1 MMGEVQFALDA
12 SVTVAWAFK
21 EELNKYTRAVLRAL
35 REGKAYVPSIW
46 PLEVGNALL
55 VAERRG
61 RLKHAEV
68 EQFLTF
74 LRELPI
80 TIERESP
87 ERLFGEI
94 MALAREQ
101 RLSTYDATYLDLAMR
116 LGLPLATQDRALR
129 RAATRYGVE
138 IFKRRR
144 R

>member
-1 MMGEVQFALDA
+1 MGEVQFALDA
-12 SVTVAWAFK
+12 WVTLAWAFI
-21 EELNKYTRAVLRAL
+21 EELNEHTRAVLRAL

-55 VAERRG
+55 AAERRG
-61 RLKHAEV
+61 RLKHADV

-87 ERLFGEI
+87 ERMFGEV

-101 RLSTYDATYLDLAMR
+101 RLSIYDATYLDLAMR
-116 LGLPLATQDRALR
+116 LGLPLATRDQALGK
-129 RAATRYGVE
+129 AASRCGVE
-138 IFKRRR
+138 IFKRRGK
-144 R
+144 